1 MNKNIT
7 SYDDVIWNFLQ
18 NKFFFIFQFYIKI
31 KNKKWNKI
39 NKVYMKIL
47 FCIFIYTI

>member
-18 NKFFFIFQFYIKI
+18 NKFFFIFHFYIKI
-31 KNKKWNKI
+31 KKLNQI
-39 NKVYMKIL
+39 NKVYLEKL
-47 FCIFIYTI
+47 FCIFIYFI